1 MADSLVRSRFSD
13 MLTSRRG
20 AWVAIGVVLVVL
32 VALFGLFGGAEAS
45 QRTARAP
52 VDSES
57 HQVGELLATFPD
69 ADVQSVLVVA
79 SRADSESLTEANV
92 DSLESLVPALN
103 SSTGSESNGPLVSE
117 DGAAA
122 VIVVPI
128 TVGEDGTRTAQVV
141 EELRADVAAAAP
153 GDLVL
158 QVTGGP
164 VFGADVA
171 SAFEGADVTLLLVT
185 IAIVAVLLI
194 VTYRSPIL
202 WLVPLVVVAL
212 ADGLAGRLTA
222 AAGSTWGLEFD
233 AGIISVLVFGAGTNY
248 ALLLISRYREELLS
262 AEDHRLALS
271 RAWRK
276 TVPAI
281 LASNVTVVLALLT
294 LILAAIPMTR
304 GLGIPA
310 AMGLLVA
317 LAAVLFGLPP
327 LLAVFA
333 RKIFWPF
340 IPRPGVTPR
349 QGRAWRAV
357 ASHVVRRPGT
367 SLLSALALL
376 AVMATG
382 LFGTSVGLDQLEKF
396 RVQSESATGLE
407 VLSEHFPPGEAQPI
421 VVVTDSES
429 IDDVLTAING
439 VEGVVRAHPARTTED
454 GTLTNIMV
462 TSAYVPST
470 EQSTN
475 QVEQLRE
482 VVHGVPDAD
491 ALVGGAVAEDLDARV
506 GNELDL
512 VLIAPL
518 VLAVSFLVLLLLLRS
533 VVAPVL
539 LLVVNLASAVAAIGA
554 GAFLSRVLFDQPA
567 LDLQVPLLAFLFL
580 VALGIDYTIFL
591 VHRARAEADKLGT
604 RAGMVEAVTHT
615 GSVITSAG
623 IVLAAVF
630 AALGVLPLV
639 TLSQLGLIV
648 GLGVLVDTLIVRTV
662 IVPAIFSLAGDRIW
676 WPGRLRLRSSSGES
690 AHESRELTAVA
701 D

>member
-1 MADSLVRSRFSD
+1 MTDSLVCPRFSEL
-13 MLTSRRG
+13 LTSRRG
-20 AWVAIGVVLVVL
+20 ARIALGVVVMVL
-32 VALFGLFGGAEAS
+32 VALFGLFGGAEAP
-45 QRTARAP
+45 QRTAHAP

-69 ADVQSVLVVA
+69 ADVQSVLVVG
-79 SRADSESLTEANV
+79 SRADTGVLTAADVEA
-92 DSLESLVPALN
+92 LESLVPVL
-103 SSTGSESNGPLVSE
+103 SSSAGAEANGPMVSE
-117 DGAAA
+117 DGQAA

-128 TVGEDGTRTAQVV
+128 TVGESGSQTAEIV
-141 EELRADVAAAAP
+141 EELRSDIAGEAP
-153 GDLVL
+153 AGLDL
-158 QVTGGP
+158 QVTGGR

-194 VTYRSPIL
+194 VTYRSPVL
-202 WLVPLVVVAL
+202 WLVPLIVIAL

-222 AAGSTWGLEFD
+222 AAGSAWGLAFD
-233 AGIISVLVFGAGTNY
+233 AGIVSVLVFGAGTNY
-248 ALLLISRYREELLS
+248 ALLLISRYREELLTTES
-262 AEDHRLALS
+262 HRLALS

-281 LASNVTVVLALLT
+281 LASNITVVLALLT
-294 LILAAIPMTR
+294 LVLAAIPMTR

-310 AMGLLVA
+310 ALGLLVA
-317 LAAVLFGLPP
+317 LVAVLFALPP
-327 LLAVFA
+327 LLAVLG

-340 IPRPGVTPR
+340 VPRPGVTPR

-367 SLLSALALL
+367 SMLAALALL

-382 LFGTSVGLDQLEKF
+382 LFGTSIGLDQFEKF
-396 RVQSESATGLE
+396 RVESESATGLE

-421 VVVTDSES
+421 FVVTDSKS
-429 IDDVLTAING
+429 TDDVLTAVNG
-439 VEGVVRAHPARTTED
+439 VEGVVRAHPAGTTAD
-454 GTLTNIMV
+454 GELTSLMV
-462 TSAYVPST
+462 TGAYTPST
-470 EQSTN
+470 DQSLD
-475 QVEQLRE
+475 QVEQLRGA
-482 VVHGVPDAD
+482 VHGVPDAD

-506 GNELDL
+506 GNEQDL
-512 VLIAPL
+512 VLVAPL
-518 VLAVSFLVLLLLLRS
+518 VLTVSFLVLVLLLRS

-539 LLVVNLASAVAAIGA
+539 LLVVNLVSAVAAIGA
-554 GAFLSRVLFDQPA
+554 GAFLSRALFDQPA

-591 VHRARAEADKLGT
+591 VHRARAEAERLGT
-604 RAGMVEAVTHT
+604 RAGMVEAVTNT

-630 AALGVLPLV
+630 AALRVLPLV

-662 IVPAIFSLAGDRIW
+662 IVPAIFSLVGERIW
-676 WPGRLRLRSSSGES
+676 WPGHLKLSGES
-690 AHESRELTAVA
+690 AHESREFTAVA
-701 D
+701 H